1 MSDIK
6 NLRKSHNRKDEDT
19 LELVKTAKKA
29 HRDLLRIKEGDQMD
43 NATII
48 SLIEQKIPEK
58 ILEEWIKEVSGS
70 GNEHRNRF
78 SSLMKLLGD
87 WRKRIEYRIAAIRAS
102 PNLNQEKRI
111 IVWKSKEKI

>member
-48 SLIEQKIPEK
+48 LLIE
-58 ILEEWIKEVSGS
+58 
-70 GNEHRNRF
+70 
-78 SSLMKLLGD
+78 
-87 WRKRIEYRIAAIRAS
+87 
-102 PNLNQEKRI
+102 
-111 IVWKSKEKI
+111 